1 MKKTPKRPKRA
12 VPRIARGIAPTA
24 AIASGLLAP
33 PLLAAPG
40 DLDPSF
46 GDMGRVN
53 SVGNFKGTAWAI
65 KPLTGGQSLIGGG
78 ESFDFDCS
86 YYHCSSDGFMGR
98 ISASG
103 TLDEPYTATLLSGTE
118 VNDFVLQPDGKLV
131 ATGQDDSRTSQLIVF
146 RLEADGALDAGF
158 ADGGVLRY
166 PRANNAAGQS
176 VVLDPSGAIVVAGSS
191 DGNLFVLRLLAN
203 GQPDPSFGSAGV
215 YTGPAISSRVRLL
228 RTGAGGYRIS
238 TALSAASQDTTHC
251 SVLALTAA
259 GALDTSYGASG
270 VATPASAAGTSSS
283 CQSMAAQSDG
293 SLLLAGQEGDHGY
306 VGRLLASGVPDASF
320 VADPVVASMSDATA
334 VAFDPAGAVLVAGLP
349 GNGTA
354 GALIVRLQAS
364 GMLDGLFGNA
374 GSTWIDLHSS
384 EAMYPAIYD
393 MSVLADGGVLAA
405 GGDWSVSGQRQPLL
419 IRLVGTAGTATPG
432 VIGAEVP
439 ILAAKEE
446 DQKAVMTVRRLGG
459 AAGQV
464 SVAYHTADYTGADAA
479 TATAGADYT
488 AVSGRLTWAD
498 GDFSD
503 RQITVPIL
511 ADSGQ
516 VEEAERFV
524 IALDDVQG
532 GAGLGTEGVVEIA
545 ADGAPAGQFGFVDS
559 ALTVLAN
566 AGTVQVYVYRNYYS
580 QGAVSVTV
588 TPVPGSATSADFS
601 PTPIVLSWA
610 DGDSSWQTANI
621 PITNSGAESPRSFTV
636 QLSNPTNG
644 AVVGPS
650 TLEVTINPAAP

>member
-65 KPLTGGQSLIGGG
+65 KPLTGGQSIIGGG

-131 ATGQDDSRTSQLIVF
+131 ATGQDDSRTAQLIVF

-191 DGNLFVLRLLAN
+191 DG
-203 GQPDPSFGSAGV
+203 
-215 YTGPAISSRVRLL
+215 
-228 RTGAGGYRIS
+228 
-238 TALSAASQDTTHC
+238 
-251 SVLALTAA
+251 
-259 GALDTSYGASG
+259 
-270 VATPASAAGTSSS
+270 
-283 CQSMAAQSDG
+283 
-293 SLLLAGQEGDHGY
+293 
-306 VGRLLASGVPDASF
+306 
-320 VADPVVASMSDATA
+320 
-334 VAFDPAGAVLVAGLP
+334 
-349 GNGTA
+349 
-354 GALIVRLQAS
+354 
-364 GMLDGLFGNA
+364 
-374 GSTWIDLHSS
+374 DL
-384 EAMYPAIYD
+384 
-393 MSVLADGGVLAA
+393 
-405 GGDWSVSGQRQPLL
+405 
-419 IRLVGTAGTATPG
+419 
-432 VIGAEVP
+432 P

-503 RQITVPIL
+503 RQMITVPIL

-532 GAGLGTEGVVEIA
+532 GAGVGTEGVVEIA
-545 ADGAPAGQFGFVDS
+545 ADGAPSGQFGFADS

-644 AVVGPS
+644 ALVGPHS
-650 TLEVTINPAAP
+650 SLAVTINPIVTSPGGSGGGAFDWLALLGLACLRWLRRRSD